1 MPSVPVLLSIVESS
15 VPKPELERL
24 HVRIAHSGICSR
36 RAAENYITEGRV
48 QVNGV
53 AIIEQGFKVGPDDQV
68 SVDGKLI
75 SNAKKYTLIFH
86 KPVGVVTTLNDPQG
100 RPTIKQYLPNYGVQL
115 KPVGRLDKDT
125 DGLLFVTNDGDIAL
139 RITHPRYGL
148 EKEYQAVVEV
158 IPDEKTLEKLRK
170 GIFIEGGKTAPA
182 KVELVFVEQNNQT
195 TSLRITI
202 HEGRKRQ
209 VRQMCYAVG
218 HPVIKLTRLRIGPYY
233 LKGLRPGECRMLSK
247 VEVDK
252 LKKTLGLEV

>member
-1 MPSVPVLLSIVESS
+1 MPVLLSIVESS

-53 AIIEQGFKVGPDDQV
+53 SIVEQGFKVGPDDQV

-75 SNAKKYTLIFH
+75 NNAKKYTLIFH

-100 RPTIKQYLPNYGVQL
+100 RPTIKQYMPNYGVQL

-148 EKEYQAVVEV
+148 EKEYQAVVEG

-233 LKGLRPGECRMLSK
+233 LKGLRPGECRMLSQ
-247 VEVDK
+247 VEVTK

>member
-125 DGLLFVTNDGDIAL
+125 DGHYAT
-139 RITHPRYGL
+139 
-148 EKEYQAVVEV
+148 AV
-158 IPDEKTLEKLRK
+158 
-170 GIFIEGGKTAPA
+170 FA
-182 KVELVFVEQNNQT
+182 
-195 TSLRITI
+195 
-202 HEGRKRQ
+202 
-209 VRQMCYAVG
+209 
-218 HPVIKLTRLRIGPYY
+218 
-233 LKGLRPGECRMLSK
+233 
-247 VEVDK
+247 
-252 LKKTLGLEV
+252 

>member
-1 MPSVPVLLSIVESS
+1 VPVLLFTVESS
-15 VPKPELERL
+15 VPKVELERL

-48 QVNGV
+48 AVNGV
-53 AIIEQGFKVGPDDQV
+53 AVVEQGFKVGPDDV
-68 SVDGKLI
+68 VEVDGKVI
-75 SNAKKYTLIFH
+75 TDAKKYTLIFH

-148 EKEYQAVVEV
+148 DKEYQAVVEG
-158 IPDEKTLEKLRK
+158 IPDEKSLEKLRK

-182 KVELVFVEQNNQT
+182 KVETVFVEQNHQT
-195 TSLRITI
+195 TSVRITI

-209 VRQMCYAVG
+209 VRQMFYAIG